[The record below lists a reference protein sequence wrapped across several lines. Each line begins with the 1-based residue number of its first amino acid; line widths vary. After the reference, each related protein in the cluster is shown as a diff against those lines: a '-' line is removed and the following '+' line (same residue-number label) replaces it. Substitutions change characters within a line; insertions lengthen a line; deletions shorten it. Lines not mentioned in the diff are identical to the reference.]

1 MQKKVVLYAVMLCTY
16 TASGDPS
23 KVPVKTVSGIG
34 EHVSP
39 KHFWALKFLHL
50 SLSSVARLR

>member
-39 KHFWALKFLHL
+39 KHF
-50 SLSSVARLR
+50 